1 MVGRLVSGLVKH
13 QFQYCFSQYYTFKI
27 DFIYIYIYNQI
38 RKQNWIFINSRWRW
52 DFQRLEKTY
61 RKFLKRIMWSIW
73 VSNNTLIL
81 NVTRKN
87 VQDSKINY
95 KLGVVL
101 VIEMT
106 HKNEETHN
114 KNPNL
119 NGQKTWVDRPQK
131 RDYSYLNKY
140 RMRQFN
146 IIIFADKVV
155 IRFYF

>member
-1 MVGRLVSGLVKH
+1 
-13 QFQYCFSQYYTFKI
+13 
-27 DFIYIYIYNQI
+27 
-38 RKQNWIFINSRWRW
+38 
-52 DFQRLEKTY
+52 
-61 RKFLKRIMWSIW
+61 
-73 VSNNTLIL
+73 
-81 NVTRKN
+81 
-87 VQDSKINY
+87 
-95 KLGVVL
+95 
-101 VIEMT
+101 MT

>member
-1 MVGRLVSGLVKH
+1 
-13 QFQYCFSQYYTFKI
+13 
-27 DFIYIYIYNQI
+27 
-38 RKQNWIFINSRWRW
+38 
-52 DFQRLEKTY
+52 
-61 RKFLKRIMWSIW
+61 MWSIW

-106 HKNEETHN
+106 HENEETHN